1 MKKPIL
7 LLLISLFFIQCNNE
21 NDTKI
26 SKNQLGKINK
36 NTKIE
41 DLDIIFKKDSLV
53 KLPENG
59 DVFYEYK
66 VYNKVGKHLLTIKP
80 KFEGDT
86 VKGIENIQ
94 IFSDLYKTEKGLST
108 ASTFKDI
115 SSHYSISKIEP
126 SFTSANVYL
135 DELNAT
141 VALDKK
147 DLKLAE
153 FDMSK
158 IDKGQVPDMAKIK
171 FITLWFD

>member
-1 MKKPIL
+1 MKKALIL
-7 LLLISLFFIQCNNE
+7 LFISIFFIQCTNE

-26 SKNQLGKINK
+26 AKNQLGKLNE

-41 DLDIIFKKDSLV
+41 DLDVIFKKDSLV
-53 KLPENG
+53 KLPLEA
-59 DVFYEYK
+59 DVFNKYE
-66 VYNKVGKHLLTIKP
+66 VYNKEGKLLLKIKP
-80 KFEGDT
+80 KFKGDT

-94 IFSDLYKTEKGLST
+94 IFDAKYKTEKGLST
-108 ASTFKDI
+108 DSTFKDI
-115 SSHYSISKIEP
+115 VSHYSINKIEP
-126 SFTSANVYL
+126 SFTSAIVFL
-135 DELNAT
+135 DELNGT

-153 FDMSK
+153 FDMNK